1 MGGGYPI
8 VVISFLFVYYF
19 CSLKKILSLMMIK
32 TLDRLN
38 GEGLEILSEKATD
51 CKSVEAI
58 RCISSGSGFWA
69 KREAY
74 PAALDCKSVEAIRC
88 ISSGSGDYQNVFII
102 LHNEENKNLS

>member
-1 MGGGYPI
+1 MEKDWKSLVRRQRIANPSKRYVAYPAALEGFI
-8 VVISFLFVYYF
+8 VVVISFLFVYYF

-58 RCISSGSGFWA
+58 RCISSGSG
-69 KREAY
+69 RVY
-74 PAALDCKSVEAIRC
+74 CGRYL
-88 ISSGSGDYQNVFII
+88 ISFCLLLLQP
-102 LHNEENKNLS
+102 